1 MLADVSIRE
10 CVGATIANLER
21 TGITGGFH
29 EGIAR
34 RRMMMETDIKEALAA
49 QGLDESDI
57 AMNRAGR
64 VSEKQIARQIQA
76 RKWGGSGVW
85 IIAVFLV
92 VGSVGIGVW
101 DFLKSGNV
109 GIVVF
114 MLIFG
119 FVFAAIPLGIY
130 YAFRFAAPSKV
141 AACKVTRIENAEVGA
156 FLPAPY
162 RGIYAIS
169 LNRRRYSGFAS
180 DLSRAHLGA
189 HVNAYVVAEH
199 RIVVALEPVD

>member
-1 MLADVSIRE
+1 
-10 CVGATIANLER
+10 
-21 TGITGGFH
+21 
-29 EGIAR
+29 
-34 RRMMMETDIKEALAA
+34 MMETNINEALAA

-64 VSEKQIARQIQA
+64 VSEKQIARQMRV

-92 VGSVGIGVW
+92 VGSVGIGAW
-101 DFLKSGNV
+101 DFLKSGDV

-114 MLIFG
+114 MSILG
-119 FVFAAIPLGIY
+119 LVSAAFPLGIY
-130 YAFRFAAPSKV
+130 YAFRFTAPAKI
-141 AACKVTRIENAEVGA
+141 AKCKVTLIENAEVGT

-169 LNRRRYSGFAS
+169 LNHQRYSGFAS
-180 DLSRAHLGA
+180 DLSKAHLGA

-199 RIVVALEPVD
+199 RIVVALEPIN